1 MSQLP
6 LCPHCLEPV
15 RSGYHGSCPNCG
27 KSLENHNPEGALPL
41 GTQLGGHYTVGEY
54 QSADGDGLCYRG
66 VDNDERRFVLIKEYF
81 PVTLCNGRSPDGDL
95 MPIEGREVL
104 FKTSRMDFK
113 DLYDDLHRITPATG
127 LSQILDV
134 MEENNTV
141 YAVEE
146 TEKGMTLTHYLKLR
160 ARTLTPVEARTLL
173 QPVMEGVALLHKAG
187 LIHRGICPDNILLPI
202 DGAARLTGY
211 GTLAL
216 RTAGSELKSQ
226 LYPGYA
232 APEQYSAAEFSG
244 RYTDVYAL
252 AAVTYRLVT
261 GQVPVAAPQRK
272 VRDSM
277 ENAHSLESGVP
288 TYFSQVLTCAMRLDP
303 AKRMQTVPELMSAL
317 TDPTVANA
325 MFEKGENQV
334 STKKILAASMVVIFV
349 LVVLLLWSLLKG
361 GKGSDT
367 KPAVSGAASTGTSA
381 SSTTNSD
388 VEVYPDLVGKNYK
401 TDIKNNT
408 LYTHYRIAMTEDFS
422 STVPEGCVI
431 RQEPV
436 AGTLVTEQAPT
447 IQLVVSKGPMLVEMP
462 DIIGWTQNNASKKLD
477 ESGINYSMQ
486 IIENDGQY
494 AENCVVKCDMG
505 KGTKFDADETVVTVY
520 IAGARNDAFA
530 VDSSPTPSE
539 QPNWADSTDPAAT
552 AAP

>member
-27 KSLENHNPEGALPL
+27 KPLENHNPEGALPL

-95 MPIEGREVL
+95 MPKEGREVL

-494 AENCVVKCDMG
+494 AENCVVKCDVR

>member
-1 MSQLP
+1 
-6 LCPHCLEPV
+6 
-15 RSGYHGSCPNCG
+15 
-27 KSLENHNPEGALPL
+27 
-41 GTQLGGHYTVGEY
+41 
-54 QSADGDGLCYRG
+54 
-66 VDNDERRFVLIKEYF
+66 
-81 PVTLCNGRSPDGDL
+81 
-95 MPIEGREVL
+95 
-104 FKTSRMDFK
+104 
-113 DLYDDLHRITPATG
+113 
-127 LSQILDV
+127 

-494 AENCVVKCDMG
+494 AENCVVKCDVS

>member
-27 KSLENHNPEGALPL
+27 KPLENHNPEGALPL

-95 MPIEGREVL
+95 MPKEGREVL

-539 QPNWADSTDPAAT
+539 RPNWADSTDPAAT

>member
-1 MSQLP
+1 MSQFP

-15 RSGYHGSCPNCG
+15 RSGYHGGCPNCG

-66 VDNDERRFVLIKEYF
+66 VDNAERRFVLIKEYF
-81 PVTLCNGRSPDGDL
+81 PVTLCNGRSPDGGL
-95 MPIEGREVL
+95 MPKEGREVL

-141 YAVEE
+141 DAVEE

-252 AAVTYRLVT
+252 AAVTYRMVT

-349 LVVLLLWSLLKG
+349 LVVLLMWSLLKG
-361 GKGSDT
+361 GSGNDT
-367 KPAVSGAASTGTSA
+367 EPAVSGAASTSTAA
-381 SSTTNSD
+381 SSSTSSD

-401 TDIKNNT
+401 TDIKDST
-408 LYTHYRIAMTEDFS
+408 LYTRYRIAMTEDFS

-494 AENCVVKCDMG
+494 AENCVVKCDVD
-505 KGTKFDADETVVTVY
+505 KGAKFDADETVVTVY

-530 VDSSPTPSE
+530 VDSSSATSD
-539 QPNWADSTDPAAT
+539 QPNWADSAEPTAMAAL
-552 AAP
+552 

>member
-1 MSQLP
+1 M
-6 LCPHCLEPV
+6 V
-15 RSGYHGSCPNCG
+15 SG
-27 KSLENHNPEGALPL
+27 
-41 GTQLGGHYTVGEY
+41 
-54 QSADGDGLCYRG
+54 
-66 VDNDERRFVLIKEYF
+66 
-81 PVTLCNGRSPDGDL
+81 
-95 MPIEGREVL
+95 
-104 FKTSRMDFK
+104 
-113 DLYDDLHRITPATG
+113 
-127 LSQILDV
+127 LD
-134 MEENNTV
+134 
-141 YAVEE
+141 YI
-146 TEKGMTLTHYLKLR
+146 
-160 ARTLTPVEARTLL
+160 RTLI
-173 QPVMEGVALLHKAG
+173 
-187 LIHRGICPDNILLPI
+187 LIPSLYIPPK
-202 DGAARLTGY
+202 LT
-211 GTLAL
+211 
-216 RTAGSELKSQ
+216 
-226 LYPGYA
+226 
-232 APEQYSAAEFSG
+232 
-244 RYTDVYAL
+244 
-252 AAVTYRLVT
+252 
-261 GQVPVAAPQRK
+261 
-272 VRDSM
+272 
-277 ENAHSLESGVP
+277 
-288 TYFSQVLTCAMRLDP
+288 
-303 AKRMQTVPELMSAL
+303 
-317 TDPTVANA
+317 
-325 MFEKGENQV
+325 
-334 STKKILAASMVVIFV
+334 
-349 LVVLLLWSLLKG
+349 SLLKG

-494 AENCVVKCDMG
+494 AENCVVKCDVS

>member
-95 MPIEGREVL
+95 MPKEGREVL

-388 VEVYPDLVGKNYK
+388 VEVYPDLVRKNYK

>member
-95 MPIEGREVL
+95 MPKEGREVL

-381 SSTTNSD
+381 SSTANSD

-494 AENCVVKCDMG
+494 AENCVVKCDVST
-505 KGTKFDADETVVTVY
+505 GTKFDADETVVTVY

>member
-95 MPIEGREVL
+95 MPKEGREVL

-408 LYTHYRIAMTEDFS
+408 LYTRYRIAMTEDFS

-486 IIENDGQY
+486 IIENDGQN
-494 AENCVVKCDMG
+494 AENCVVKCDVS